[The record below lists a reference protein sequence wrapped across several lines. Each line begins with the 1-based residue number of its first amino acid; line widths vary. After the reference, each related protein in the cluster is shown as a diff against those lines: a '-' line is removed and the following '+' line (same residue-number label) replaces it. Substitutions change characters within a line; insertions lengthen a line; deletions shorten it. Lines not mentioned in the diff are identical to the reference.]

1 MKISFIIPSYNN
13 LRYLKSAYH
22 SIRTWEDKDHE
33 IVILDDASVDGTVD
47 WLRTL
52 DDPNLIIWENETG
65 ERLGHTIT
73 YDIGVDLST
82 TEVFSIFHAD
92 MFVGPNYVQ
101 NLVKHLDKRTVVA
114 ATRIEPPLHPSGKE
128 KITRDFGLWPEDFRE
143 DDFINFV
150 KQEQAHHHNKDQ
162 TTKGIF
168 APWAMY
174 KEDFLRIDG
183 HDPLF
188 APFPYEDSDIFQR
201 FILAGYDIVQSRDAY
216 VYHLTCRGHKWTDDK
231 IVNKVDD
238 TWEELER
245 NARINY
251 IRNWNSW
258 IANDENHCPII
269 IPKYNTCLIADNVD
283 SIEQVDILEP
293 WFCHMVIDSL
303 DLVGAYLFKEQPNTS
318 LDMIQR
324 ISTKEMEEYSDYGVK
339 IYVDL
344 HQLTTEDY
352 NNLQRM
358 NLILQELHRSMS
370 FDFNLSG
377 EYQLGNIKVQVDS
390 LDNII
395 DSLIAPSWAE
405 DERKT

>member
-22 SIRTWEDKDHE
+22 SIRTWEDEDHE
-33 IVILDDASVDGTVD
+33 IVVLDDASVDGTVD
-47 WLRTL
+47 WLKSL

-73 YDIGVDLST
+73 YDIGVDLCT

-92 MFVGPNYVQ
+92 MFIGPNYVQ
-101 NLVKHLDKRTVVA
+101 NLVKHLDKQKVVA

-128 KITRDFGLWPEDFRE
+128 KITRDFGVWPEDFRE
-143 DDFINFV
+143 NDFIEFV
-150 KQEQAHHHNKDQ
+150 REEQERSKGQ

-168 APWAMY
+168 APWSMY
-174 KEDFLRIDG
+174 KEDYLKVGG

-201 FILAGYDIVQSRDAY
+201 FLLAGYEVLQSRDAL

-231 IVNKVDD
+231 IIGKVDD
-238 TWEELER
+238 SFKELEVNKR
-245 NARINY
+245 KNF
-251 IRNWNSW
+251 IRKWGSW
-258 IANDENHCPII
+258 IMNDEWMHPII

-283 SIEQVDILEP
+283 SVEQLDNLEP
-293 WFCHMVIDSL
+293 WFCHTVIDSF
-303 DLVGAYLFKEQPNTS
+303 DLVAQYLYREQPNTT
-318 LDMIQR
+318 LDMSER
-324 ISTKEMEEYSDYGVK
+324 ISSKEMEEYSDYGVK
-339 IYVDL
+339 IYIDL
-344 HQLTTEDY
+344 HQLTPEDY

-358 NLILQELHRSMS
+358 NLILQELHRNMS
-370 FDFNLSG
+370 LEFNLSG

-390 LDNII
+390 LDNIT
-395 DSLIAPSWAE
+395 DSLIVAGSYNE
-405 DERKT
+405 